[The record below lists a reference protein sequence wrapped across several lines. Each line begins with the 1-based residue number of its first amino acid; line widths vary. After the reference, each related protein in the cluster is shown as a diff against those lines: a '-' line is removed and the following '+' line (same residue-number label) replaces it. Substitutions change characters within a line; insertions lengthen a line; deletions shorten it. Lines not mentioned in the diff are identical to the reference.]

1 MAHYDLGGSPQPV
14 RGRPGLLALRASV
27 SAPGPPDLSS
37 RSATPKNPHV
47 IKSLVYRTIFFTL
60 VVVKCLEK
68 FTESSEFSVTQRGNA
83 SPIKED

>member
-1 MAHYDLGGSPQPV
+1 MADYDLEGSPQRV
-14 RGRPGLLALRASV
+14 RGRSGLLALRASFSV
-27 SAPGPPDLSS
+27 PGPLDLSP